1 MTREHSAALAVLDK
15 IAGYSWSINEYGRA
29 LVALPELAEAWRK
42 GVELRRCAFE
52 VRAIG
57 DFDTY
62 CHSKLVKAELAFDA
76 ALAAVA
82 DKLNGEGK

>member
-29 LVALPELAEAWRK
+29 LVALPELAALYRE
-42 GVELRRCAFE
+42 GVEFE
-52 VRAIG
+52 AAMTAQINENGAGGYALARLA
-57 DFDTY
+57 DFR
-62 CHSKLVKAELAFDA
+62 A

-82 DKLNGEGK
+82 DALTQGEVK